1 MENVNE
7 IMSFQKFIE
16 IRYPNYQIDPYNE
29 GEIEALNLWAN
40 RSSEFGKKYPKFS
53 LQKGWI
59 LTGNVGT
66 GKTDLIKMFQN
77 YLGRYLKSNY
87 KFSLYVAW
95 KLAADFTEKGYS
107 VIGEHEKGNRYYDEL
122 CLIDS
127 RNAHPV
133 RETVSHFGN
142 KLLIGEE
149 IIMSRYNSL
158 KDYGYLT
165 HFSTNATTK
174 QLLDIYGERA
184 YSRLTEMCN
193 FMLLTGPD
201 RRETAKS
208 PNVFVD
214 LNSPVK
220 KEVPSTPV
228 SEYEHLQI
236 KANLEQNYTNYLAT
250 GVVDKLLAQ
259 LDYNVLITYGC
270 DLGGAQELDSLT
282 FATAKTYQKKQ
293 SIAGGQS
300 DDDPIVYIE
309 PSQFENEK
317 AKRIHSIT
325 EAKAIMVEKFYME
338 LKNIGCKSIFGMV
351 HVNVSELLNMGK

>member
-1 MENVNE
+1 MENVNG

-16 IRYPNYQIDPYNE
+16 NRYPNYQIDPYNE

-40 RSSEFGKKYPKFS
+40 RSSEFEKKYPKFS

-87 KFSLYVAW
+87 KFSLHVAW
-95 KLAADFTEKGYS
+95 KLAADFTKEGYT
-107 VIGEHEKGNRYYDEL
+107 VISDHEKGNRYYDEL
-122 CLIDS
+122 CLVDA
-127 RNAHPV
+127 RNPYPI
-133 RETVSHFGN
+133 RETVTNYGN

-201 RRETAKS
+201 RRGTASK
-208 PNVFVD
+208 PNIYVD
-214 LNSPVK
+214 LNNPTK
-220 KEVPSTPV
+220 KEVPSAPV
-228 SEYEHLQI
+228 SDYEHQQI
-236 KANLEQNYTNYLAT
+236 KANLEANYTNYLNT
-250 GVVDKLLAQ
+250 GVIDKLLAQ

-270 DLGGAQELDSLT
+270 NLGGQEELDSLT
-282 FATAKTYQKKQ
+282 FAAAKTYQKKQ
-293 SIAGGQS
+293 SVTGGQS
-300 DDDPIVYIE
+300 AGEPIVYIE
-309 PSQFENEK
+309 PTQFENEK
-317 AKRIHSIT
+317 AKRIHSVT
-325 EAKAIMVEKFYME
+325 EAKAIMVENFYIA
-338 LKNIGCKSIFGMV
+338 LKQGGSKSIFGMV
-351 HVNVSELLNMGK
+351 DVNVSELLHMQK